1 MEYLLDK
8 DGRKQVRDWLK
19 RNMPSSASGGTL
31 QFPRCGS
38 GWFYNRFF
46 EVGMVHAWRRN
57 DRCSKKWF
65 AERFRRLIGV
75 EGLDIFPVIVFHDVS
90 TRWKRDRC
98 AGTNFLLIQTA
109 KELATAFHEYF
120 YYIEPGDEPFSDNY
134 NMLSLESQVAMVLSH
149 ENEFY
154 VFSPSSDILFHKWQA
169 AFDKIRLN
177 MRYYHED
184 RYEDG
189 TPLQM
194 GDIVMTNPPGCSYD
208 EWLRGRVIK
217 IFGPIPTQESL
228 EWHVKPGDVLTVIE
242 RDDGGLEAF
251 SELDEHIRFVSRGQ
265 CNNTGQ

>member
-1 MEYLLDK
+1 
-8 DGRKQVRDWLK
+8 
-19 RNMPSSASGGTL
+19 
-31 QFPRCGS
+31 
-38 GWFYNRFF
+38 
-46 EVGMVHAWRRN
+46 
-57 DRCSKKWF
+57 
-65 AERFRRLIGV
+65 
-75 EGLDIFPVIVFHDVS
+75 
-90 TRWKRDRC
+90 
-98 AGTNFLLIQTA
+98 
-109 KELATAFHEYF
+109 
-120 YYIEPGDEPFSDNY
+120 
-134 NMLSLESQVAMVLSH
+134 
-149 ENEFY
+149 
-154 VFSPSSDILFHKWQA
+154 
-169 AFDKIRLN
+169 

>member
-1 MEYLLDK
+1 M
-8 DGRKQVRDWLK
+8 
-19 RNMPSSASGGTL
+19 
-31 QFPRCGS
+31 
-38 GWFYNRFF
+38 
-46 EVGMVHAWRRN
+46 
-57 DRCSKKWF
+57 
-65 AERFRRLIGV
+65 
-75 EGLDIFPVIVFHDVS
+75 
-90 TRWKRDRC
+90 
-98 AGTNFLLIQTA
+98 IQTA

-120 YYIEPGDEPFSDNY
+120 YYMEPGDEPFSDNY

-228 EWHVKPGDVLTVIE
+228 EWHVNPGDVLIVIE
-242 RDDGGLEAF
+242 RDDGGLEGF

-265 CNNTGQ
+265 DNNTGH